1 MQLTSR
7 LQMGQTS
14 IGGLEVLK
22 ISKRLVSK
30 AMSNQNHYFILLYK
44 YGIKGKNI
52 FDHDL
57 FLYK

>member
-1 MQLTSR
+1 
-7 LQMGQTS
+7 MGQTS

-44 YGIKGKNI
+44 YGIKVKI
-52 FDHDL
+52 
-57 FLYK
+57 YI